1 MVLAPQ
7 SWAARLG
14 ATPVTER
21 ELKAML
27 QPYSFRAMAFWPV
40 EHGNMR
46 NDSPDLFRRCGNE
59 PSRRGCAA
67 APKPGANRAQNLG
80 SCARCRRPIS
90 FEPC

>member
-1 MVLAPQ
+1 MPVVLAVQ

-40 EHGNMR
+40 ERKVGNMC
-46 NDSPDLFRRCGNE
+46 NDSPDLFTPLR
-59 PSRRGCAA
+59 
-67 APKPGANRAQNLG
+67 Q
-80 SCARCRRPIS
+80 
-90 FEPC
+90 